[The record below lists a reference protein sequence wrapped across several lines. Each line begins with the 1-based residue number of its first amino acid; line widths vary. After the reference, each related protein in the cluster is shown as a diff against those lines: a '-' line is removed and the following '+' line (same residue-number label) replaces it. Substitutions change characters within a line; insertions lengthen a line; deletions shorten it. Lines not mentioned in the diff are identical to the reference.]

1 MSPVPTAGCGAD
13 APARHGLRAR
23 ARRDHHAAVTL
34 ALLHGFGHT
43 PASWAEVRAALRT
56 PAVECPLPG
65 HDPRWP
71 VAAGWDA
78 TIAALAARV
87 PADAIAVGYSLGARL
102 ALGLLAEGRVRAALL
117 IGVNPGLADPAERA
131 ARVVADAAWAARLR
145 AEGTAAFLAAWEAQP
160 IFATAARA
168 PAAMRARR
176 RAARAALD
184 PIALADAMTA
194 LGLGAMPDL
203 ADALVARAD
212 RARLIVGADDAKF
225 TAIAAALAA
234 RAPALDPT
242 VIARSGHDPTL
253 EHPTALAAAIDALVA
268 ALG

>member
-1 MSPVPTAGCGAD
+1 M
-13 APARHGLRAR
+13 
-23 ARRDHHAAVTL
+23 RRDHHAAVTL
-34 ALLHGFGHT
+34 ALLHGFAHT
-43 PASWAEVRAALRT
+43 AASWAEVRAALRT
-56 PAVECPLPG
+56 PAGDCPLPG

-102 ALGLLAEGRVRAALL
+102 ALGLLAADRVRAAIL

-145 AEGTAAFLAAWEAQP
+145 AEGTAAFLDAWEAQP

-168 PAAMRARR
+168 PAVVRERR

-184 PIALADAMTA
+184 PAGLADAMTA

-203 ADALVARAD
+203 ADALLARAD

-234 RAPALDPT
+234 RAPALGPT
-242 VIARSGHDPTL
+242 VIAASGHDPTL
-253 EHPTALAAAIDALVA
+253 EQPAALAAAIDALTA
-268 ALG
+268 ALR

>member
-1 MSPVPTAGCGAD
+1 
-13 APARHGLRAR
+13 LRAR
-23 ARRDHHAAVTL
+23 AGRDHHAAVTL
-34 ALLHGFGHT
+34 ALLHGFGHP
-43 PASWAEVRAALRT
+43 PASWAEVRAALRA
-56 PAVECPLPG
+56 PAIDCPLPG

-71 VAAGWDA
+71 VADGWAA
-78 TIAALAARV
+78 TLAALAARV

-102 ALGLLAEGRVRAALL
+102 ALGLLAADRVRAAIL

-131 ARVVADAAWAARLR
+131 ARVAADAAWAARLR
-145 AEGTAAFLAAWEAQP
+145 ADGTAAFLDAWEAQP

-168 PAAMRARR
+168 PAAVRDRR

-184 PIALADAMTA
+184 PAALADAMTA

-203 ADALVARAD
+203 ADALVARAA

-234 RAPALDPT
+234 RAPALGPT
-242 VIARSGHDPTL
+242 IIADSGHDPTL
-253 EHPTALAAAIDALVA
+253 EQPAALAAAIDALAA